1 VSGSQDLARATIQQ
15 HSKSFAL
22 ASRLL
27 PAAVANDAVAIY
39 AYCRHADD
47 AIDLAP
53 PGRQR
58 ARLAQLRADLDGIYA
73 GLPMDDPFLSLFQT
87 VAHARGIPRG
97 YLDEL
102 LAGMEMDVANVA
114 YERWDTLLRYCY
126 RVAGTVGLMMCHV
139 MGVRGSEALTHAAHL
154 GIAMQLTNIARDV
167 REDWER
173 GRLYLPDELLA
184 RSGFPALRR
193 ALGQPFPA
201 SAVPAVAKATATLL
215 DRADAYYRS
224 GDAGLAYLSPRCAF
238 AVGTARRVYARIG
251 DRVRAQGCDPL
262 AGRAV
267 VSRRGKLAAVARA
280 ALVAARALPAAL
292 HRPDPQRPNA
302 CLDDPDRVLLPPGT

>member
-1 VSGSQDLARATIQQ
+1 MSGSQDLARATIQQ

-27 PAAVANDAVAIY
+27 PAAAANDAVAIY

-53 PGRQR
+53 PGEQR
-58 ARLAQLRADLDGIYA
+58 ARLAGLRADLDNIYA
-73 GLPMDDPFLSLFQT
+73 GLQMDDPLLSLFQR
-87 VAHARGIPRG
+87 VAHARGIPRD

-114 YERWDTLLRYCY
+114 YERWDKLLRYCY

-139 MGVRGSEALTHAAHL
+139 IGVHASEALIHAAHL

-184 RSGFPALRR
+184 RSGFPVLRR

-201 SAVPAVAKATATLL
+201 SAVPAVARATATLL

-224 GDAGLAYLSPRCAF
+224 GDAGLPYLSPRCAF

-292 HRPDPQRPNA
+292 ISPDPQRPNA
-302 CLDDPDRVLLPPGT
+302 CLDDPDRVLLPPGI